1 MGRRRMDLEY
11 LGSQLV
17 GRHRMDV
24 ECRDS
29 TGNLLSDAG
38 GARFTEE
45 DGPTHERA
53 RIKSPWLAPKQ
64 LHVLF
69 CYKYHRAPH
78 FGRVHRELFDVE
90 KGCSLMEED
99 HGPQWRNWVTRS

>member
-1 MGRRRMDLEY
+1 MDLEY

-17 GRHRMDV
+17 GRQRMDV
-24 ECRDS
+24 ECRNS

-53 RIKSPWLAPKQ
+53 GSRALGSPQNSFTFSSATNTTEP
-64 LHVLF
+64 
-69 CYKYHRAPH
+69 PH
-78 FGRVHRELFDVE
+78 FWRVHRELFDVE